1 MRDGNKDFIGR
12 RFGKLTVMGDS
23 GQRKGSSVLW
33 KCKCDCGGEILAI
46 RNQLMSG
53 NLTDCGCVP
62 KEPRPQVSNLIGQRF
77 GRLRVLGD
85 SGKRSGSGVILW
97 ECRCDCGGKIQ
108 ATRQQL
114 LSGNVVNCGC
124 IPKKYAP
131 KNQAEDLTGR
141 QFGELTVIRRAENDK
156 SGKVCWICQCSCGR
170 ECTVQA
176 LKLKSGHTRSCGC
189 KRYKGS
195 GNRRDLTGQ
204 RFGRLTALYYISRD
218 DRVKTSYWHC
228 RCDCG
233 NELDVS
239 TMSLLRGTTQSC
251 GCWDREQATRLTDHM
266 HIQDDTC
273 LERLE
278 RIRTDLPKNKAG
290 FRGLFLTK
298 NGTYRVMIS
307 FQKKQYNLGY
317 FKSFSEAVQVR
328 LEAEEVLQ
336 VGYINAFQSY
346 ESKAKADPAWAE
358 ENPFF
363 YCVERVNGYFRIN
376 TNGILSVAS
385 EHR

>member
-1 MRDGNKDFIGR
+1 MKQENFIGR
-12 RFGKLTVMGDS
+12 RFGMLTVSGDS

-33 KCKCDCGGEILAI
+33 NCKCDCGGEILAI
-46 RNQLMSG
+46 RHELLSG
-53 NLTDCGCVP
+53 RVTDCGCIQ
-62 KEPRPQVSNLIGQRF
+62 KEPRPQVSDLIGQRF
-77 GRLRVLGD
+77 GMLTVSGD

-97 ECRCDCGGKIQ
+97 KCKCDCGGEKL

-114 LSGNVVNCGC
+114 ISGNVVNCGC
-124 IPKKYAP
+124 IPKKQAP

-141 QFGELTVIRRAENDK
+141 QFGELTAIRRAENDK
-156 SGKVCWICQCSCGR
+156 NGRVCWVCRCSCGK

-189 KRYKGS
+189 RRYKGS

-204 RFGRLTALYYISRD
+204 RFGRLTALYYVARK

-233 NELDVS
+233 KELDVN
-239 TMSLLRGTTQSC
+239 TMSLLRGATQSC
-251 GCWDREQATRLTDHM
+251 GCWDREQAAKLIDHM

-278 RIRTDLPKNKAG
+278 RVRTDSSKNKAG
-290 FRGLFLTK
+290 FRGLFITK
-298 NGTYRVMIS
+298 DGTYRVMIS
-307 FQKKQYNLGY
+307 FQKKHYNLGY
-317 FKSFSEAVQVR
+317 FKSFNEAVRVR

-336 VGYINAFQSY
+336 VGYINAFNQY
-346 ESKAKADPAWAE
+346 AVMAKRNPAWAK

-363 YCVERVNGYFRIN
+363 FRVRRVNGYFQVD
-376 TNGILSVAS
+376 TNGV
-385 EHR
+385 